1 VPPPLGTRVFPLQA
15 LPSRACLIK
24 EWVGNGCRI
33 NGNRRSNVWLLW
45 PFDSE
50 TDPSCGK
57 VSAERP
63 EPVMP
68 VLGTLLCSS
77 PFQCSSM
84 SKLRKLC
91 GLRSW
96 RRHVLSPQSPS
107 LGQLSP
113 ATVSTTHRHIGTAVS
128 SQSMAWC
135 WTVDAERGG
144 SSSRLCS
151 MASPSETLREP
162 TAKLI
167 MVMIWT
173 CRRATEID
181 DVRKLL
187 LEIFFFVCLSELPC
201 SFYKKASRE
210 YEIRSHGDWRVPLS
224 FSKHNS
230 IACIPCV
237 LTRRSV
243 VHLTG
248 ALLPFWST
256 YSCCTRAPE
265 RYMFDHNHAL
275 ISQGNW
281 RSEKNGIDVVW
292 GWMHAFI
299 ILLSFHPFLIAWTC
313 LRSWHFRAG
322 WRFSSSSEHKNKNR
336 YILALKGQ
344 MQAGAVDVSC
354 SLASTLY
361 IILHRNNNLATVAL
375 YHSYTLAFSDLYSM
389 EWE

>member
-1 VPPPLGTRVFPLQA
+1 
-15 LPSRACLIK
+15 
-24 EWVGNGCRI
+24 
-33 NGNRRSNVWLLW
+33 
-45 PFDSE
+45 
-50 TDPSCGK
+50 
-57 VSAERP
+57 
-63 EPVMP
+63 
-68 VLGTLLCSS
+68 
-77 PFQCSSM
+77 
-84 SKLRKLC
+84 
-91 GLRSW
+91 
-96 RRHVLSPQSPS
+96 
-107 LGQLSP
+107 
-113 ATVSTTHRHIGTAVS
+113 
-128 SQSMAWC
+128 
-135 WTVDAERGG
+135 
-144 SSSRLCS
+144 

-265 RYMFDHNHAL
+265 RYMFDHNHAAGWCHWL
-275 ISQGNW
+275 SSDLARKLTERKEWDRCGLWMNACVYYIAFISSLPYCLNMLAIMAFPSRLEVLQQQRAQEQEPLHSCSQGTN
-281 RSEKNGIDVVW
+281 
-292 GWMHAFI
+292 A
-299 ILLSFHPFLIAWTC
+299 
-313 LRSWHFRAG
+313 
-322 WRFSSSSEHKNKNR
+322 
-336 YILALKGQ
+336 AL
-344 MQAGAVDVSC
+344 
-354 SLASTLY
+354 
-361 IILHRNNNLATVAL
+361 
-375 YHSYTLAFSDLYSM
+375 
-389 EWE
+389 